1 MIMKWT
7 RWQLPLLQWLLNHS
21 ITAPHLFI
29 GVPRVLAGEPMTN
42 AREHPPSAPQGVVI
56 LAAKEMQSEE
66 TTPCQLCQTGAVE
79 AETLHP
85 PARAS
90 SIVTWVLLQQRL
102 RPPRCSSCPLLIPRG
117 VDAIFTLTKGNTAK
131 RTLVHRAGLSEF

>member
-1 MIMKWT
+1 
-7 RWQLPLLQWLLNHS
+7 
-21 ITAPHLFI
+21 
-29 GVPRVLAGEPMTN
+29 MTN

-90 SIVTWVLLQQRL
+90 SIVTWVLLPAKASPSKVQLMPIANSQ
-102 RPPRCSSCPLLIPRG
+102 G
-117 VDAIFTLTKGNTAK
+117 V
-131 RTLVHRAGLSEF
+131 